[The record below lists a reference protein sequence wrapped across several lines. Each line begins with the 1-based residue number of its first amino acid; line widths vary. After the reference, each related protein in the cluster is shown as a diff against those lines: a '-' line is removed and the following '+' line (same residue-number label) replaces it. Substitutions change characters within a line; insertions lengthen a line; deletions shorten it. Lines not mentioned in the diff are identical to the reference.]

1 MTWNYRVYKRILDDG
16 SACYGIHEAYYDEHI
31 SEPSGYTSRAV
42 SVEGDSVADLSKAL
56 GQMIEALSKH
66 MMCSSNAVANGQ
78 VRTARRLA
86 LTRRKSLSTQFM
98 ICGSSKRRG

>member
-16 SACYGIHEAYYDEHI
+16 SAWYGIHEAYYDKHI

-56 GQMIEALSKH
+56 GQMIEALGKD
-66 MMCSSNAVANGQ
+66 VLEYDIVGG
-78 VRTARRLA
+78 T
-86 LTRRKSLSTQFM
+86 SL
-98 ICGSSKRRG
+98 

>member
-16 SACYGIHEAYYDEHI
+16 SASYGIHEAYYDEHI

-56 GQMIEALSKH
+56 GQMIEALDKDVLEYD
-66 MMCSSNAVANGQ
+66 NV
-78 VRTARRLA
+78 
-86 LTRRKSLSTQFM
+86 
-98 ICGSSKRRG
+98 